1 MDREIASDEK
11 QARALV
17 MAGRVYIDGI
27 QVNKPGDLVSC
38 EGSLEVSQN
47 RLYVSRGGLK
57 LEGAFSDLSLD
68 AAGKTAIDIGAST
81 GGFTDFLI
89 KNGALHV
96 TAVDVGKG
104 LLSWELR
111 NNNKVKV
118 LEKTNIRYLD
128 PDMLDKKYDL
138 VAADLSFI
146 SIKKVFK
153 KILDVSS
160 SDAEILLLVK
170 PQFELERGLV
180 KHKGIVREKAYH
192 NKVLKDMAAYLENFK
207 VTIKGMA
214 FSRIRGSAG
223 NIEFWIYLRKSI
235 ISTKSGLN
243 YDKIIVDTVDRAH
256 EFFNIDDP
264 DHEDNRNNLK

>member
-1 MDREIASDEK
+1 MDRGAAAAEK
-11 QARALV
+11 QARTMV
-17 MAGRVYIDGI
+17 MEGRVYIDGI
-27 QVNKPGDLVSC
+27 QVKKPGDLVSC
-38 EGSLEVSQN
+38 EGVLEIRQN

-57 LEGAFSDLSLD
+57 LEGVFSDLRLD

-111 NNNKVKV
+111 NENKVKV

-128 PDMLDKKYDL
+128 PDILDKKYDL
-138 VAADLSFI
+138 VTVDLSFI
-146 SIKKVFK
+146 SIKKVFN

-180 KHKGIVREKAYH
+180 KHKGVVREKGFH
-192 NKVLKDMAAYLENFK
+192 KKVLKDMLAFLENFE
-207 VTIKGMA
+207 VIIEGMA

-235 ISTKSGLN
+235 ISTKSNIN
-243 YDKIIVDTVDRAH
+243 YDKIIVDVVERAH
-256 EFFNIDDP
+256 KFFNI
-264 DHEDNRNNLK
+264 

>member
-1 MDREIASDEK
+1 MAYQFLVDRGAAATEK
-11 QARALV
+11 HAKTLV
-17 MAGRVYIDGI
+17 MEGRVYIDGI
-27 QVNKPGDLVSC
+27 KIVKPGDLVSG
-38 EGSLEVSQN
+38 EGGLEVRQN

-57 LEGAFSDLSLD
+57 LEGVFGDLGLD

-89 KNGALHV
+89 RNGALHV

-111 NNNKVKV
+111 NNNKVRV

-128 PDMLDKKYDL
+128 LDMLDRKYDL
-138 VAADLSFI
+138 VTADLSFI
-146 SIKKVFK
+146 SIKKVFN

-170 PQFELERGLV
+170 PQFELERELV
-180 KHKGIVREKAYH
+180 KHKGVVKEKGYH
-192 NKVLKDMAAYLENFK
+192 KKVLKDMLKYLENFE
-207 VTIKGMA
+207 VIIEGLA

-235 ISTKSGLN
+235 ISTKSNIN
-243 YDKIIVDTVDRAH
+243 YDKIIIDVVERAH
-256 EFFNIDDP
+256 KFFNI
-264 DHEDNRNNLK
+264 K